1 MRPRLAAL
9 PLATILGAACSPAAT
24 DRPGAPA
31 QPTAPASSAAL
42 SASAAPSAAPPPAP
56 SPSELIRSMRTEIA
70 CALPTTVPPT
80 TALAGAKPFQPIEPY
95 CESFDCDSVEKTPKG
110 ADACFISNE
119 AIRRVEPKARA
130 GGAAR
135 KPASAAWDGVK
146 KPRFLDRIDA
156 HVHLTEV
163 EHARLRKNGFVVL
176 DRLPYLDYANAFHD
190 VFQEELPL
198 YVGPDPILHAVFRAT
213 DLSLARIERKRL
225 QPALESMLKKLR
237 KALAASGASID
248 ETTRKDLDLYLALA
262 AARVP
267 QETNMPLSLF
277 GQDEQVEAL
286 LAAERDRQLTP
297 VELFGRTRMIDFT
310 QFEPRG
316 HYADNAF
323 FDQVNVELWH
333 PDAYFAAIMWLSRLE
348 WNLVSRDSRSSHP
361 DATPDPRE
369 TPREARAALAL
380 AELAQKSGAL
390 AEIGLFEEIYGAFA
404 GRREDVSVPDLLR
417 LMQKGGFTA
426 KDPAAPEKL
435 RLAIGDGFRRT
446 TRVHFMPQGV
456 KELPV
461 ISTLLGPRIVP
472 DIAPLSRLVHDGVQD
487 RYDIGAADVAYLL
500 GHDRAATYLQ
510 NDLDRFPG
518 LRPALDTARADL
530 AAGATKGRD
539 VHASFLRA
547 ILALRKDPEGA
558 RPSFM
563 DKDAYADLRMGSA
576 LVGYA
581 QLRHTFVL
589 LAGQGYDAYGCAI
602 PDAYVE
608 PLVPFYDALITHVE
622 GLRKIAGGGFDG
634 LLRVLGTLRAIARTE
649 LARGAPTPEQATW
662 LAMVAEY
669 IPLGGYS
676 GDSGQPPKW
685 TGWYFDM
692 FEDRE
697 IGATRTADLVADY
710 FTLTNANQI
719 AYLGADGPRLG
730 VFVVDTGGE
739 PRAMVGPVARGY
751 EIHAPIEKRLDD
763 EAARTH
769 LDKRAP
775 WRESFATAPVPD
787 PSIGLAGDVY
797 SCARDGK
804 LEARLVLASDR
815 KLGPVTVALLD
826 HHGDPLVPALT
837 LDIGEGFSVYP
848 FAFPEV
854 PWQSPPPEPEPGTYE
869 AYLHSQRARPRSP
882 VEAVVVRIEDL
893 AHAGAG
899 KGAFTLVTSP
909 SVFGGKDF
917 SHDLPTRPRGTFF
930 SLGEP

>member
-9 PLATILGAACSPAAT
+9 SLATILGAACSPAAT
-24 DRPGAPA
+24 DHTGVPA
-31 QPTAPASSAAL
+31 QPTAPASSAVASA
-42 SASAAPSAAPPPAP
+42 SASAATSAAPPKAP
-56 SPSELIRSMRTEIA
+56 SPSELIRSLKAETA
-70 CALPTTVPPT
+70 CALPTSTPPT
-80 TALAGAKPFQPIEPY
+80 TALADLKLFTPVEPR
-95 CESFDCDSVEKTPKG
+95 CGGFDCDFVEKTPKG
-110 ADACFISNE
+110 EDACFISNE

-130 GGAAR
+130 GGAAQ
-135 KPASAAWDGVK
+135 KPASAPWDGVK

-156 HVHLTEV
+156 HVHLTDV
-163 EHARLRKNGFVVL
+163 EHARLRENGFVAL

-213 DLSLARIERKRL
+213 ELSLARIERTRL

-262 AARVP
+262 AAHVP
-267 QETNMPLSLF
+267 QKTNTPLSLF
-277 GQDEQVEAL
+277 GQDNQVEAL
-286 LAAERDRQLTP
+286 LSAERDRKLTP

-316 HYADNAF
+316 HYADNTF
-323 FDQVNVELWH
+323 FDQVKMEVWQS
-333 PDAYFAAIMWLSRLE
+333 DAYFAAIMWLSRLE

-404 GRREDVSVPDLLR
+404 GRREDVGVPDLLR

-435 RLAIGDGFRRT
+435 RLVIGDGFRRT
-446 TRVHFMPQGV
+446 ARVHFMPQGV
-456 KELPV
+456 TNLPV
-461 ISTLLGPRIVP
+461 ISTLLGMRIVP
-472 DIAPLSRLVHDGVQD
+472 DIAPLGRLVHDDVQG
-487 RYDIGAADVAYLL
+487 RSEIGAADVAYLL
-500 GHDRAATYLQ
+500 GHDRAATYLK
-510 NDLDRFPG
+510 NDLDRFPD
-518 LRPALDTARADL
+518 LRPALDTARAEL
-530 AAGATKGRD
+530 ATGAAKGRD
-539 VHASFLRA
+539 VQASFLRA

-563 DKDAYADLRMGSA
+563 AKDAYADLRLGSA

-589 LAGQGYDAYGCAI
+589 IAGQGYDAYGCAI

-608 PLVPFYDALITHVE
+608 PLVPFYDALIAHVE
-622 GLRKIAGGGFDG
+622 NLRKVASGGFDG

-649 LARGAPTPEQATW
+649 LARGAPTPDQATW
-662 LAMVAEY
+662 LAMVAEH
-669 IPLGGYS
+669 IPLGGYG
-676 GDSGQPPKW
+676 GDSGEPPKW

-697 IGATRTADLVADY
+697 IGATRAADLVADY
-710 FTLTNANQI
+710 FTLTSANQV

-751 EIHAPIEKRLDD
+751 EIHAPLEKRLDD
-763 EAARTH
+763 QTARTH

-787 PSIGLAGDVY
+787 PSIGLAGNVHA
-797 SCARDGK
+797 CARDGK

-815 KLGPVTVALLD
+815 DLGPVAVTLLD

-837 LDIGEGFSVYP
+837 QDVGAGFSVYS
-848 FAFPEV
+848 FRFPEI
-854 PWQSPPPEPEPGTYE
+854 PWPPPEPTQG
-869 AYLHSQRARPRSP
+869 QRRASRPRSRASSP
-882 VEAVVVRIEDL
+882 VEAIVVRIEDL
-893 AHAGAG
+893 ARAGAG
-899 KGAFTLVTSP
+899 RGAFTRVTSP
-909 SVFGGKDF
+909 SVFSGKDYTP
-917 SHDLPTRPRGTFF
+917 DLPTRPRGTFF
-930 SLGEP
+930 SLGER